1 MPVNIIVAYD
11 EGRVI
16 GNGPKIPWRLP
27 EDMAHF
33 KEVTEG
39 CPVIM
44 GRKTWE
50 SLPKK
55 FRPLPNRTNIVVS
68 LNQGYRSDP
77 QPHFIA
83 RGVCCAINTAEIV
96 CPGQET
102 LWIIGGGQVYA
113 EALQHDVVDN
123 VYASEVAGKH
133 EGDVFFPELDPEKW
147 LATTLKH
154 LDGFTVIRYERVRS

>member
-1 MPVNIIVAYD
+1 MSVNIIVAYD

-33 KEVTEG
+33 KEVTSG

-55 FRPLPNRTNIVVS
+55 FRPLPDRTNIVVS
-68 LNQGYRSDP
+68 MNMGYKSDP
-77 QPHFIA
+77 QPHFVA
-83 RGVCCAINTAEIV
+83 RGVCCGINIAEDLF
-96 CPGQET
+96 PGQDI
-102 LWIIGGGQVYA
+102 WIIGGGQVYA
-113 EALQHDVVDN
+113 EALFHDVVDN
-123 VYASEVAGKH
+123 VYASQVAGKH

-147 LATTLKH
+147 KPTTLKN
-154 LDGFTVIRYERVRS
+154 LEGFTIVRYTRIKN